1 MLEVSVAL
9 VLALIAAGF
18 SQRAALDLAGIA
30 RSTWHYR
37 DRPRA
42 RVSEPVAHR
51 QRRSKCWL
59 DAGERARI
67 EEKLRAG
74 FTAKKSVYLAFYDA
88 LDAGDPVAS
97 LSTWYRIARG
107 IDQTTRPIRRTRK
120 HRATAMPTLLVDG
133 PDQAWSWDITHLRG
147 PYRGV
152 TYQLYLAMDVFSRMV
167 TGWRVET
174 REDDDLATEM
184 FQDAFKIRGV
194 LPRIVHSDGGPS
206 MTSRTLGDL
215 FAELGIQA
223 SRNRPRVSNDN
234 PYSESLFKT
243 AKYTP
248 DYPAF
253 FTNLDH
259 ARSWAAD
266 FVEGYNHRH
275 HHAGLE
281 GHTPHDV
288 HHGTWTGVHHRRQAA
303 MDSLYTA
310 HPERFTH
317 PPRVPTPMA
326 QVAINQET
334 NRDRLHAG

>member
-1 MLEVSVAL
+1 MVEVSASL

-37 DRPRA
+37 DHPRA

-51 QRRSKCWL
+51 QRRTQCWL
-59 DAGERARI
+59 SKDERDQITVKIQTAFAAG
-67 EEKLRAG
+67 
-74 FTAKKSVYLAFYDA
+74 KSVYQAFYDA

-97 LSTWYRIARG
+97 LSTWYRIARAV
-107 IDQTTRPIRRTRK
+107 DQTTRPIRRTRK

-152 TYQLYLAMDVFSRMV
+152 SYQLYLAMDVFSRMV

-174 REDDDLATEM
+174 REDDDLAAEM
-184 FQDAFKIRGV
+184 FEQAFTVRGV
-194 LPRIVHSDGGPS
+194 LPRIIHSDGGPS

-215 FAELGIQA
+215 FAELGIA
-223 SRNRPRVSNDN
+223 TSRNRPRVSNDN

-288 HHGTWTGVHHRRQAA
+288 HHGTWTGVHHRRQAPPWPKWPSTKKPTA
-303 MDSLYTA
+303 TDSTQVD
-310 HPERFTH
+310 RF
-317 PPRVPTPMA
+317 RRRCRCIGGA
-326 QVAINQET
+326 
-334 NRDRLHAG
+334 

>member
-74 FTAKKSVYLAFYDA
+74 FTAKKSVYQAFYDA

-206 MTSRTLGDL
+206 MTSRTRSSTVSSSAM
-215 FAELGIQA
+215 FRARTTCVWPIR
-223 SRNRPRVSNDN
+223 STRPIRCSI
-234 PYSESLFKT
+234 FMG
-243 AKYTP
+243 
-248 DYPAF
+248 F
-253 FTNLDH
+253 H
-259 ARSWAAD
+259 GRS
-266 FVEGYNHRH
+266 
-275 HHAGLE
+275 
-281 GHTPHDV
+281 
-288 HHGTWTGVHHRRQAA
+288 
-303 MDSLYTA
+303 
-310 HPERFTH
+310 
-317 PPRVPTPMA
+317 
-326 QVAINQET
+326 
-334 NRDRLHAG
+334 

>member
-1 MLEVSVAL
+1 MIEVSAAL
-9 VLALIAAGF
+9 VVALIAAGF
-18 SQRAALDLAGIA
+18 SQRAALGLAGVA

-37 DRPRA
+37 DHPRA
-42 RVSEPVAHR
+42 RVGDPIAHR
-51 QRRSKCWL
+51 QRRARCWL
-59 DAGERARI
+59 TEAERARI
-67 EEKLRAG
+67 VVKIQAA
-74 FTAKKSVYLAFYDA
+74 FTAKESVYQAFYDA
-88 LDAGDPVAS
+88 LDVGDPVAS

-107 IDQTTRPIRRTRK
+107 IDQSTRPVRRTRR
-120 HRATAMPTLLVDG
+120 HRATVMPTLIVDG

-152 TYQLYLAMDVFSRMV
+152 TYQLYLALDLFSRMV

-174 REDDDLATEM
+174 REDDDLAAEM
-184 FQDAFKIRGV
+184 FENAFTVRGV
-194 LPRIVHSDGGPS
+194 LPRIIHSDGGPS

-215 FAELGIQA
+215 FAELGIEV

-234 PYSESLFKT
+234 PYSEALFKT

-253 FTNLDH
+253 FNDLDH

-288 HHGTWTGVHHRRQAA
+288 HHGTWTDVHHRRQNT
-303 MDSLYTA
+303 MDALYAA
-310 HPERFTH
+310 HPERFAS
-317 PPRVPTPMA
+317 PPRVRTPMA
-326 QVAINQET
+326 QVSINQKT